1 MHHKH
6 NLELFK
12 VDADLTSLCR
22 LAESEIMKSKIDREE
37 TIFKM
42 IGKISFV
49 NSKLYIYSRF
59 GEKIGGNASADTKQ
73 RNIR

>member
-6 NLELFK
+6 DLELFK

-22 LAESEIMKSKIDREE
+22 LAESEIKKSKIDREE

-42 IGKISFV
+42 IGNEIISYGRYDMIHV
-49 NSKLYIYSRF
+49 
-59 GEKIGGNASADTKQ
+59 
-73 RNIR
+73 